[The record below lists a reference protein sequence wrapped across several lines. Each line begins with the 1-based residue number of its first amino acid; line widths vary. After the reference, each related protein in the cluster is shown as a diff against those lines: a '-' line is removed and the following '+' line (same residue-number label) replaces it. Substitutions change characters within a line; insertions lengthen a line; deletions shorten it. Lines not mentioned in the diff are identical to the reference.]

1 VDARRGHERVPRGS
15 RRLAARAIESRI
27 EPVTDERDPLSPAA
41 PATLASPPA
50 AFTISAGAS
59 STAGTAEP
67 AREEDEPP
75 PNRHVWSHIF
85 NVLVLV
91 GGSIG
96 LAVMMHEL
104 GWAGVRDVFQRVG
117 WWAAVIVGLDLL
129 DLVLDAGAIAAFLLP
144 ASHQISFWRVF
155 AAQASGRAINIFVP
169 GGVVGEATKVT
180 MLVSCAPKNRVLL
193 AIVLFNLATF
203 YISVAILI
211 VGVPITLYFVH
222 MPHEL
227 AVLAWAGLAIMIGL
241 VIAVGVI
248 VHRGAIHTAMATL
261 RGLHIISKERAER
274 WGGKLAE
281 LDQNLQHL
289 QSGRVPGAKLAIGLL
304 IAERAV
310 AWITTVVV
318 LHAIGVRLH
327 PTLVIGVLSVG
338 VIINWM
344 SAVVPFGVGV
354 QDGSNYALFEVLGSS
369 GALGVLFTLVN
380 RARTLVVAGIGFAI
394 MAFAHTANR
403 GVVRRRQRDYVRR
416 TTQNPRVIGG

>member
-1 VDARRGHERVPRGS
+1 
-15 RRLAARAIESRI
+15 
-27 EPVTDERDPLSPAA
+27 VTDELVPALATPPPL
-41 PATLASPPA
+41 PPA
-50 AFTISAGAS
+50 SAIAEVPE
-59 STAGTAEP
+59 EP
-67 AREEDEPP
+67 A
-75 PNRHVWSHIF
+75 PNRHVWSHLF
-85 NVLVLV
+85 NIVVLV

-96 LAVMMHEL
+96 LAVMMHQL
-104 GWAGVRDVFQRVG
+104 GWAGARDVFTRVG
-117 WWAAVIVGLDLL
+117 RWAVVIVVLDLL
-129 DLVLDAGAIAAFLLP
+129 DMVLDAGAISAFLLP
-144 ASHQISFWRVF
+144 ASHRISFWRVF

-180 MLVSCAPKNRVLL
+180 MLVSCAPRNRVLL

-227 AVLAWAGLAIMIGL
+227 AVLAWAGLGLMVGL

-248 VHRGAIHTAMATL
+248 VHRGAINTAMATL
-261 RGLHIISKERAER
+261 RGLHIISKERADR
-274 WGGKLAE
+274 WHSKLAE

-289 QSGRVPGAKLAIGLL
+289 QSGRVPGAKLAVGLL
-304 IAERAV
+304 LAERTV

-327 PTLVIGVLSVG
+327 PTLLIGVLSVG
-338 VIINWM
+338 VIVSWM
-344 SAVVPFGVGV
+344 SAIVPFGIGV

-369 GALGVLFTLVN
+369 GSLGVLFTLVN
-380 RARTLVVAGIGFAI
+380 RARTLAIAGVGFVI

-403 GVVRRRQRDYVRR
+403 TVVRRRQRDYVRR
-416 TTQNPRVIGG
+416 TTGSARVIRG